1 MKWELDWN
9 DPFTQYLA
17 PFDPLVGD
25 RRTWTTLSETVR
37 GIIGSGS
44 LLCQRI
50 AAQSPILSA
59 VKKGAQPIIRLVSA
73 QTTKR
78 SPTLDA
84 THLTAQLRT
93 TALAHLTEV
102 SGDELGL
109 IADGSDLRKPYAKAM
124 PDLKRELAKAHRW
137 VEKVKKILEAA
148 NPAANEASR

>member
-17 PFDPLVGD
+17 PFDQLVGD
-25 RRTWTTLSETVR
+25 RRTWTTLTETVR
-37 GIIGSGS
+37 GIIGGGS
-44 LLCQRI
+44 LICQRI

-59 VKKGAQPIIRLVSA
+59 VKKGAQRIIRLVSG

-84 THLTAQLRT
+84 SHLTAQLRT

-102 SGDELGL
+102 SSDELWV
-109 IADGSDLRKPYAKAM
+109 IADGSVSRKPYAKAM
-124 PDLKRELAKAHRW
+124 PDLTK
-137 VEKVKKILEAA
+137 
-148 NPAANEASR
+148 